1 MAEDVADE
9 MVEESVEDIADEVSE
24 EPVTDVVAE
33 EAVTEETEPIEE
45 IIEEVITVVSQK
57 EELNL
62 NLNKENLILS
72 IVSKEVIMNRAL
84 TLSDYNVKQG
94 MKLILV

>member
-1 MAEDVADE
+1 MIL
-9 MVEESVEDIADEVSE
+9 VEIYIACIDKSYDFRLDK
-24 EPVTDVVAE
+24 TA
-33 EAVTEETEPIEE
+33 TIEE
-45 IIEEVITVVSQK
+45 IIEEVITVVGQK
-57 EELNL
+57 EEMNL